1 MNFQKDESVLLAFA
15 RTEGDGRYKINIYGT
30 PDGLRNLASEL
41 VKQAQADQTHLADY
55 DTDHTHYKSNH
66 RNAILAPSSDE
77 VVLGR
82 LDLRNGE
89 LASWA
94 QNRIDNHSNTRESN
108 PLRPVQLPFPELL
121 SDLQARAGMFLRKVT
136 YDSVASCIQG
146 FDMGTGFEF
155 LDGFKDWLCSRTLQ
169 GHSMGWPILV
179 LFVAFPESKS
189 PWRNLENLDLEQHAI
204 ATLFNCLRDFH
215 SET

>member
-1 MNFQKDESVLLAFA
+1 MNSQKDESVLLAFA
-15 RTEGDGRYKINIYGT
+15 RTEDDGRYKINIYGT
-30 PDGLRNLASEL
+30 PDGLRSLASEL

-66 RNAILAPSSDE
+66 RNSVLAPSSDE

-82 LDLRNGE
+82 LDLRNGQ

-94 QNRIDNHSNTRESN
+94 QNRIDNHSNTVTSN
-108 PLRPVQLPFPELL
+108 TLRPVQLPFPELL
-121 SDLQARAGMFLRKVT
+121 SDLQARPGMFLRQVT

-146 FDMGTGFEF
+146 FDMGTGFKF
-155 LDGFKDWLCSRTLQ
+155 LDGFKEWLCSRTLQ
-169 GHSMGWPILV
+169 GHNMVWPILV

-189 PWRNLENLDLEQHAI
+189 PWRNLENTDSEQHAI
-204 ATLFNCLRDFH
+204 ATLFHCLRDFR